1 MELWTI
7 LRCWCIVYVLA
18 VIIHSSA
25 AHGPFMRK
33 QILTGGEINPSG
45 GFQRRK
51 YLEPHHRSD
60 RRKSAVH
67 QPPRHL
73 SKDVVEEDCD
83 QLPEDELSQLL
94 GTAFNP
100 RYMRIR
106 APEVKQLDPNSKK
119 RGAEEDEL
127 LFAVDETYAQEISA
141 QPAWEW
147 NLAANDLED
156 SEEYHRER
164 RSPTEDGNQQRE
176 EGVAPGVREQR
187 SSSGLVGVGSGDDR
201 PWKCDM
207 KIKWTDLGE
216 DYFPRFLRTAECAMT
231 RCFYGQY
238 TCKPRSF
245 TVLLLR
251 RRRGRCARMGGGVRS
266 QAKNSTT
273 TSTTTRTTTEYLP
286 EDLRELWVWEERA
299 LNFCCECALKSG
311 PPRY

>member
-1 MELWTI
+1 
-7 LRCWCIVYVLA
+7 
-18 VIIHSSA
+18 
-25 AHGPFMRK
+25 MRK
-33 QILTGGEINPSG
+33 QILAGGEISQSG

-60 RRKSAVH
+60 RRKSTVR
-67 QPPRHL
+67 QPIRHP
-73 SKDVVEEDCD
+73 SGEDVVEEDCE

-119 RGAEEDEL
+119 RGAEEDEM
-127 LFAVDETYAQEISA
+127 LFAVDETYAQEISG

-147 NLAANDLED
+147 NLAASVLED

-164 RSPTEDGNQQRE
+164 RSTTEDGGRQERE
-176 EGVAPGVREQR
+176 EVVAPGVREQR
-187 SSSGLVGVGSGDDR
+187 SSSGVVGVGSGDDR

-266 QAKNSTT
+266 QAKNSTP
-273 TSTTTRTTTEYLP
+273 TSTTTSRTGVDYLP